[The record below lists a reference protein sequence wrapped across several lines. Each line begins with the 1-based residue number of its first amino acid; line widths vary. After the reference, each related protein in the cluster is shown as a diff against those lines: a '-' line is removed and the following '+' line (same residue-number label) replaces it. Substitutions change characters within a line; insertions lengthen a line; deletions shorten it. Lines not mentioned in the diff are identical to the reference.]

1 MTPTSTHGLK
11 YKSKNNMGKTF
22 GDAVV
27 LARSQS
33 EHNPIQKSDHGSP
46 GTVTTAASHDY
57 RYTFSTLNI

>member
-33 EHNPIQKSDHGSP
+33 EHNPIMGVLVLLPQLLPMTIDIHLAP
-46 GTVTTAASHDY
+46 
-57 RYTFSTLNI
+57 